1 MTANLTTMR
10 VRVEGHVQGVG
21 FRLFAARQAAALNL
35 KGWARNLSDGEMEAF
50 VEGEVKDVEK
60 FVQACMR
67 GPEGAKVTNIN
78 LIADTESAGEGFVLL
93 PDA

>member
-1 MTANLTTMR
+1 MTAKLTTMR

-35 KGWARNLSDGEMEAF
+35 KGWARNLSDGAMEAF

-78 LIADTESAGEGFVLL
+78 LIADTESGGEGFVLL